1 MEPQYT
7 LTEGI
12 VSLVGRISEAVG
24 RFSASGEQSL
34 RLRRANRIRTIHGSV
49 AIEGNTLSEEQ
60 ITAILQ
66 GRRVIAP
73 PREILEV
80 ENALKAYDQ
89 MSKWEP
95 EKESDLLSAHAVLM
109 SGLLEDAGRYRR
121 KSAGI
126 MGKEGVM
133 HIAPPADRLPFLMKE
148 LLAWL
153 ESSELHPLVAGAVF
167 HYEFEFIHPF
177 ADGNGR
183 LGRLWQTVILSRWN
197 PIFADIAVE
206 NMIYARQQEYYSA
219 INRSSAEN
227 NCTPFIEY
235 MLDVILQTAGTDQ
248 VTDHVSDQ
256 VKRLLKALAQQQL
269 SAAELMRTLGLSHRP
284 TFRKNYLQPALESG
298 LIAMTQ
304 PDSPRS
310 PTQKYLLTEKGKA
323 ILSKTEMQ
331 NR

>member
-235 MLDVILQTAGTDQ
+235 MLDVILQTVGTDQ